1 MNTGKKGS
9 EMMSDIQVF
18 NNPIFGNV
26 RTVEIDGEAW
36 LVGKDVAEILG
47 YSEPRSAVSK
57 KVDPEDRG
65 VAKMETPSGIQEMT
79 IINESGFYTLVLGS
93 KLPYAKKFKHWITS
107 EVIPSIRKNG
117 GYIAGQE
124 NMSDEELLEKAVLV
138 AQRKIAERDLIIA
151 EQQKRVGELETA
163 VQEMDGVI
171 QNMAPKV
178 DYADRILSSTDCM
191 LVTQIA
197 QDYGM
202 SAKTFNGVLKNAG
215 IQRKVGDQWILYAEY
230 QGKGYTKTR
239 TNEFQH
245 GDKVGTRLSTVWTQ
259 KGRMFLYTKL
269 KDIGILPKEEQE
281 NEAT

>member
-1 MNTGKKGS
+1 MNTGKEGS
-9 EMMSDIQVF
+9 EKMNDIQVF
-18 NNPIFGNV
+18 NSPIFGNV
-26 RTVEIDGEAW
+26 RTVTENGEPLFCLADVCKA
-36 LVGKDVAEILG
+36 LDLSQPSKVKDRLSPKGVNTIPTLTNG
-47 YSEPRSAVSK
+47 GTQNLIYISESNLYKAIFQSRK
-57 KVDPEDRG
+57 
-65 VAKMETPSGIQEMT
+65 ETAAQFSDWVTE
-79 IINESGFYTLVLGS
+79 
-93 KLPYAKKFKHWITS
+93 

-124 NMSDEELLEKAVLV
+124 HMSDEELLEKAILV

-178 DYADRILSSTDCM
+178 DYADRILSSPDCM

-202 SAKTFNGVLKNAG
+202 SAKAFNGVLENAG
-215 IQRKVGDQWILYAEY
+215 IQRKVGGQWILYAAY

-239 TNEFQH
+239 TNEYQR
-245 GDKVGTRLSTVWTQ
+245 GDMVGTRLSTVWTQ

-269 KDIGILPKEEQE
+269 KDIGVIPKEEQE
-281 NEAT
+281 NETT

>member
-9 EMMSDIQVF
+9 EKMNDIQVF

-124 NMSDEELLEKAVLV
+124 HMSDEELLEKAILV

-178 DYADRILSSTDCM
+178 DYADRILSSPDCM

-202 SAKTFNGVLKNAG
+202 SAKAFNGVLENAG
-215 IQRKVGDQWILYAEY
+215 IQRKVGGQWILYAAY

-239 TNEFQH
+239 TNEYQR

-281 NEAT
+281 NETA

>member
-1 MNTGKKGS
+1 MN
-9 EMMSDIQVF
+9 EIQVF
-18 NNPIFGNV
+18 NSPIFGNV
-26 RTVEIDGEAW
+26 RTVTENGEPLFCLSDVCKA
-36 LVGKDVAEILG
+36 LDLSQPSKVKDRLSPKGVNTIPTLTNG
-47 YSEPRSAVSK
+47 GTQNLIYISESNLYKAIFQSRK
-57 KVDPEDRG
+57 
-65 VAKMETPSGIQEMT
+65 ETAAQFSDWVTE
-79 IINESGFYTLVLGS
+79 
-93 KLPYAKKFKHWITS
+93 

-124 NMSDEELLEKAVLV
+124 NMSDEELLEKAILV

-178 DYADRILSSTDCM
+178 DYADRILSSPDCM

-202 SAKTFNGVLKNAG
+202 SAKAFNAVLENAG
-215 IQRKVGDQWILYAEY
+215 IQRKVGGQWILYAAY

-239 TNEFQH
+239 TNEYQR

-269 KDIGILPKEEQE
+269 KDIGVIPKEEQE
-281 NEAT
+281 NETT